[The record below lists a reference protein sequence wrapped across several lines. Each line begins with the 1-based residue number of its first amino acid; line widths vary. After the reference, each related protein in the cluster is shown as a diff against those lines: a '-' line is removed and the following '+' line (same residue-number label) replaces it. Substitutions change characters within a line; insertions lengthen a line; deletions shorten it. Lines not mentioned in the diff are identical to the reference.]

1 MRKFELIELITTHQH
16 IIEAKDSGLL
26 KDPDAES
33 LTHYDKLLLDKLDGL
48 TRLPEFQN
56 KGNEEEIHFSDFI
69 NTLNLSELQFDIE
82 AEKQVAKIFRLWLS
96 ESDSS
101 NITTFMGTDISEIP
115 LKNLVYLDGTYQ
127 DIEEM
132 LSSMESNKGQGKNIF
147 ANPSSVSNTMFS
159 PSAIEILKAHPVTA
173 QFIYQYEEEQ
183 RELEAKQ
190 KDIPFE

>member
-1 MRKFELIELITTHQH
+1 MRKFELIELITTHRH

-69 NTLNLSELQFDIE
+69 NALNLSELQFDIE

-101 NITTFMGTDISEIP
+101 NITTFMGTGISEIP

-147 ANPSSVSNTMFS
+147 ANPRGCRQIIHHIIMALNC
-159 PSAIEILKAHPVTA
+159 TA
-173 QFIYQYEEEQ
+173 A
-183 RELEAKQ
+183 RNELA
-190 KDIPFE
+190 FFA